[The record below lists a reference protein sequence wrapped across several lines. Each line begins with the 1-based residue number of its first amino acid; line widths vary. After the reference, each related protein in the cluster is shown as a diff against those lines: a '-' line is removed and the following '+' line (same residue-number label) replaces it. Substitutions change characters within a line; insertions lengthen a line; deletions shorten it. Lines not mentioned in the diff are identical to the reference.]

1 MVRVIFTKGNFKE
14 LWGNHKQCTQHVSL
28 MEHCQSVDTQ
38 DSSSVG
44 FFRLITTHLCTD
56 YFTYPYHLIACQN
69 TIVHNNIITVC
80 NFNQRYIIYA
90 LTENFVQSPIKDP
103 FCSVFKQQKWWS
115 KFLDASLIS
124 CDYSVYGMWPPQYVP
139 TTVLSFYY
147 TAPLFLGTK

>member
-56 YFTYPYHLIACQN
+56 YFTYTYHLITCQN
-69 TIVHNNIITVC
+69 AIAHNNIITLYGILCIVC
-80 NFNQRYIIYA
+80 KMFTIYCCIAIQMRLLLNQQQEEQGY
-90 LTENFVQSPIKDP
+90 VQ
-103 FCSVFKQQKWWS
+103 Q
-115 KFLDASLIS
+115 
-124 CDYSVYGMWPPQYVP
+124 
-139 TTVLSFYY
+139 VLK
-147 TAPLFLGTK
+147 LQER